1 MYWLEE
7 LPWKTRAGTKN
18 SPLLAAL
25 AKHSQSPVFSRTCQ
39 NHAVTA
45 AWGGSLTSRSWC
57 PPAALVPAGLERHT
71 HTPSASP
78 GPARPPPP
86 PPGPVPASQRGGPLG
101 HLPAPAAPG
110 LRRPPGTIRPAS
122 APSRPLLV
130 PHSAR
135 RNAPGAPHPPAARWR
150 GQLPPG
156 PGPVPPRPRSP
167 LWLRTKMAA
176 KGRTPRAAC
185 RDTLREGPHRRAAP
199 IEPE

>member
-1 MYWLEE
+1 MEDQSKH
-7 LPWKTRAGTKN
+7 KTQPTARSFSQTLTNA
-18 SPLLAAL
+18 PFLAEP
-25 AKHSQSPVFSRTCQ
+25 AK
-39 NHAVTA
+39 
-45 AWGGSLTSRSWC
+45 SRSVGR
-57 PPAALVPAGLERHT
+57 LT
-71 HTPSASP
+71 HLPLMVSSCSP
-78 GPARPPPP
+78 GPGRPRTTHTHPVSLPRP
-86 PPGPVPASQRGGPLG
+86 CPAATSTPGACPCLTAGVRGGPLG

-130 PHSAR
+130 PHGAR